1 MATNN
6 IKKLPLEPRLPVV
19 GGTDYDQQ
27 LSRAL
32 YDILRQ
38 LATRVNALDSTD
50 TGTGFAQLTAASTT
64 TIPAGVQFVNLTGNG
79 NINTL
84 TSGTDGQ
91 VVVITCTDSP
101 IMYAL
106 GIFTALEPNSIV
118 IAECV
123 GGNWFLRGLARNV
136 AAVLASGT
144 GSWSA
149 GAEFS
154 QTIAHGLGYAPD
166 IKKVQVQ
173 MTGLF
178 PTSPVAASLLM
189 SVAAVSA
196 TYITVNRPDS
206 THAYSFAWRIYS

>member
-1 MATNN
+1 MAANST
-6 IKKLPLEPRLPVV
+6 KKLPLEPRLPVV

-38 LATRVNALDSTD
+38 LATRVNAMD
-50 TGTGFAQLTAASTT
+50 
-64 TIPAGVQFVNLTGNG
+64 
-79 NINTL
+79 
-84 TSGTDGQ
+84 
-91 VVVITCTDSP
+91 
-101 IMYAL
+101 
-106 GIFTALEPNSIV
+106 
-118 IAECV
+118 
-123 GGNWFLRGLARNV
+123 V
-136 AAVLASGT
+136 AAVLVASGT

-149 GAEFS
+149 GTGLS
-154 QTIAHGLGYAPD
+154 QTIAHGLGYLPD

-178 PTSPVAASLLM
+178 PTPLVPASLLM
-189 SVAAVSA
+189 SVSAVSA